1 MDHTHQPGH
10 FPAYATENTVFA
22 LTVEKAG
29 HLDTHLIGKTMLLT
43 GNSFHI
49 GRQDVCD
56 LHIHDPLF
64 SRQHAR
70 LMDTSG
76 AWCLYVT
83 GLNGLYLNGRK
94 LTSESTIAVLC
105 DGDELALHDYVFRFH
120 AAQKREKVEHDGP
133 FRLHE
138 GTIPLIGP
146 LVEKGVFPVS
156 EDFSLHPATTLEDVQ
171 AQLEKDPGLGK
182 MTHYDSLPEVYYF
195 TPSATLSCRLINM
208 RVSAIFDNGKL
219 TSMTLRPT
227 NLPSSPYGSEADRL
241 EAAYRHSCIFLEALI
256 GATECRYPW
265 GRIRTYLEPDYHDS
279 YHGGYVY
286 VDFD

>member
-1 MDHTHQPGH
+1 MDHTQPPSR
-10 FPAYATENTVFA
+10 FSAYATENTIFA

-29 HLDTHLIGKTMLLT
+29 HRDAHLVGKTMLLT
-43 GNSFHI
+43 GREFHI

-56 LHIHDPLF
+56 LHITDPLF

-70 LMDTSG
+70 LMDISG

-94 LTSESTIAVLC
+94 LTSESTIAILC
-105 DGDELALHDYVFRFH
+105 DGDELSLHDYVFRFH
-120 AAQKREKVEHDGP
+120 AAQKREKAEHDGP

-138 GTIPLIGP
+138 GTIPLIGH

-156 EDFSLHPATTLEDVQ
+156 ESFSLHPATTLEEVQ
-171 AQLEKDPGLGK
+171 AELEKNPDLGK
-182 MTHYDSLPEVYYF
+182 MTHYKSLPEVYFF
-195 TPSATLSCRLINM
+195 TPAAPVSCGLINM
-208 RVSAIFDNGKL
+208 GISAIFDKGRL
-219 TSMTLRPT
+219 TSMKLYPT
-227 NLPSSPYGSEADRL
+227 SLQNSPYASEADIL
-241 EAAYRHSCIFLEALI
+241 EAAYHQSCIFLKALI